1 MSAVEPILVGGPPP
15 QDTDPG
21 AVVARSDRAT
31 RARRIAK
38 RVLLRLVGAL
48 FVIWAVATLT
58 FFVEAA
64 LSGNR
69 AEALLNQ
76 MAGTSRS
83 VERTPAELAPINRE
97 YGFDKPLMTQ
107 YVEYIGGIAHGDF
120 GESYLQHQS
129 VLTIISRQVGPTI
142 ALTVSALVLAW
153 LISLTRIVVTAK
165 RGRFLTGF
173 GSGAEIVT
181 AGLPTYWLGV
191 ILLVVFAIDLQVFPV
206 QGETSIVGL
215 ILPAVTLAIPLSG
228 FLGQVTRDEFEKV
241 LEQPFVVS
249 ARTRGMGDL
258 GVRLRH
264 VLRHAVLPAI
274 TLSGWALGALISGA
288 VLVEAVFARPGIGNM
303 IVSAAESRDVP
314 LVSGIVVLVAIV
326 YVIANLLVDV
336 AYTVI
341 DPRLRAA

>member
-1 MSAVEPILVGGPPP
+1 MSAVK
-15 QDTDPG
+15 
-21 AVVARSDRAT
+21 
-31 RARRIAK
+31 AK
-38 RVLLRLVGAL
+38 RALLRILGAL
-48 FVIWAVATLT
+48 LVIWAVATIT
-58 FFVEAA
+58 FFVEAG

-76 MAGTSRS
+76 MAGTTRS

-107 YVEYIGGIAHGDF
+107 YVEYIGGIARGDF
-120 GESYLQHQS
+120 GRSYLQHQS

-153 LISLTRIVVTAK
+153 LIMLTRIVVTAR

-173 GSGAEIVT
+173 GSGVEIVS

-191 ILLVVFAIDLQVFPV
+191 ILLVIFAIDLQIFPV
-206 QGETSIVGL
+206 QGETSLVGL
-215 ILPAVTLAIPLSG
+215 VLPAITLAIPLSG

-258 GVRLRH
+258 AVRLRH

-288 VLVEAVFARPGIGNM
+288 VLVEAVFARPGVGNI
-303 IVSAAESRDVP
+303 IVSAAQSRDVP

-326 YVIANLLVDV
+326 YVIANLLVDI
-336 AYTVI
+336 AYTVV
-341 DPRLRAA
+341 DPRLRST